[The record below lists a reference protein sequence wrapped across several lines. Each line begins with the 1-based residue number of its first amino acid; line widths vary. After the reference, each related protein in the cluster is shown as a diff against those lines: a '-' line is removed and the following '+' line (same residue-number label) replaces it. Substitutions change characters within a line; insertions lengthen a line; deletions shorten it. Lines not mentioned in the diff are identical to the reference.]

1 MEILQ
6 TKVMRGPNYWS
17 TKDHQ
22 LIVLIVRLEETDS
35 QLKNNVDL
43 LKDKLEDWQL
53 TLNMSDEGIVA
64 AEVVGRIA
72 VTLQTKAGMDCRFL
86 KASPAEEAGTF
97 HVLFTYT
104 IESVGRYAAQAALKI
119 LNTLTTVL
127 IQDVEHDVQELK
139 RLGRREALGPSTR
152 SLVEE
157 ASKHNIPVKRLNKSS
172 LIMLGHGRNQRMIT
186 AAVASSTSAIAV
198 EVVSDKELT
207 KQLLADGRIPT
218 PRGRLVTRIAEIDD
232 AVSEL
237 DFPLAVKPLNGNHG
251 RGITTNIQTL
261 EDAVAAFHLAQ
272 KISRYVIIE
281 RHIKGYD
288 FRFLVINYKLVA
300 VAKRT
305 PASVT
310 GNGISTIGQLID
322 ESNKDPRRG
331 IGHENVLTQIT
342 VDDNTLQILA
352 ESNLS
357 LESVLQADQ
366 IQYLKYTA
374 NLSSGGTADD
384 VTDVVH
390 IENIRMAERV
400 ARLMDLDICGIDIM
414 TEDVTIPITKRN
426 GAVLE
431 VNAGPGLRMHLAP
444 SQGMA
449 RNVAAPIIEML
460 FPAGMSSRIPLVAIT
475 GTNGKTTTT
484 RLIAHLAKEAGH
496 CVGFTTTD
504 GVFVNDQAIELG
516 DCSGPASSALVLRDP
531 LVSFAVLECARGG
544 ILRSGLGFDQCSVS
558 IVTNISEDHLGM
570 NGIHTVEELARVKA
584 VVPKSTSISGYAI
597 LNADDDLVYN
607 MKEDLECNV
616 ALFSLNDDTDRVQQQ
631 LKKGGMA
638 AVVKNG
644 YFCICQGELVHQVVS
659 VTEVPLTFGGTAES
673 MIKNVLPSIL
683 AAYIEG
689 ISISQIQAG
698 LKSFKPSPQNTPGRM
713 NLFEFKKFKLMVD
726 YAHNEAGYREL
737 KKYADGVR
745 ASTKTGIL
753 AVAGDRREQDIVKLG
768 NLAADIFD
776 NLIIKH
782 DKNTRGRTREEL
794 TDLTLRGVREVW
806 PDMPVVVISDEKDAV
821 QYAIDN
827 APNDAWIFLNTDEVP
842 ETLHFISEIQQKDRE
857 LGNSNE

>member
-374 NLSSGGTADD
+374 NLSFGGTADD

-531 LVSFAVLECARGG
+531 LVSFAVLE
-544 ILRSGLGFDQCSVS
+544 SVLS
-558 IVTNISEDHLGM
+558 
-570 NGIHTVEELARVKA
+570 
-584 VVPKSTSISGYAI
+584 
-597 LNADDDLVYN
+597 
-607 MKEDLECNV
+607 
-616 ALFSLNDDTDRVQQQ
+616 Q
-631 LKKGGMA
+631 
-638 AVVKNG
+638 
-644 YFCICQGELVHQVVS
+644 
-659 VTEVPLTFGGTAES
+659 TFR
-673 MIKNVLPSIL
+673 K
-683 AAYIEG
+683 
-689 ISISQIQAG
+689 
-698 LKSFKPSPQNTPGRM
+698 
-713 NLFEFKKFKLMVD
+713 
-726 YAHNEAGYREL
+726 
-737 KKYADGVR
+737 
-745 ASTKTGIL
+745 
-753 AVAGDRREQDIVKLG
+753 
-768 NLAADIFD
+768 
-776 NLIIKH
+776 II
-782 DKNTRGRTREEL
+782 
-794 TDLTLRGVREVW
+794 
-806 PDMPVVVISDEKDAV
+806 
-821 QYAIDN
+821 
-827 APNDAWIFLNTDEVP
+827 
-842 ETLHFISEIQQKDRE
+842 
-857 LGNSNE
+857 